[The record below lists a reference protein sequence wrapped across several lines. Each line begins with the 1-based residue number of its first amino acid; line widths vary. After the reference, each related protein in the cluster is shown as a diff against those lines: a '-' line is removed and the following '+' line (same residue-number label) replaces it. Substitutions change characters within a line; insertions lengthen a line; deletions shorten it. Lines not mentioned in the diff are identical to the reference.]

1 MSERPNSWHR
11 DSLPW
16 WGWIAMGVLRAW
28 AVVVAVLPIAVFLL
42 AGWVWLHWRDPEVVA
57 AVKFVRGLLDGLLA
71 TLERATR

>member
-16 WGWIAMGVLRAW
+16 WGWVAMSVMRAW
-28 AVVVAVLPIAVFLL
+28 AVVMAVLPLAAFLF

-57 AVKFVRGLLDGLLA
+57 AVKFVRGLLGGALA
-71 TLERATR
+71 ALDRATR